1 MEAVPA
7 KKATP
12 AIGANTSVHRT
23 GLDRTVPRFA
33 SVRTV
38 VNAIQFPASA
48 SARPASQGLYVP
60 KDVQR
65 VSTESSAGR
74 IVAAR
79 MVGAAIHRRVS
90 VFVRPVTPDRY
101 VLIAARAN
109 DMAYGANKSVSAS
122 TERIV
127 ITRQESVCAHLDLW
141 VPNVWTRA
149 LATHMAI
156 TVQRRV
162 VV

>member
-1 MEAVPA
+1 M
-7 KKATP
+7 
-12 AIGANTSVHRT
+12 R
-23 GLDRTVPRFA
+23 RFA
-33 SVRTV
+33 NARTV
-38 VNAIQFPASA
+38 VNVIRFPASA
-48 SARPASQGLYVP
+48 TARPVLRGLYVP
-60 KDVQR
+60 KGVQR
-65 VSTESSAGR
+65 VSTESSVGR

-79 MVGAAIHRRVS
+79 TVEAAIHSRVS
-90 VFVRPVTPDRY
+90 VFVRPVIPDRY

-109 DMAYGANKSVSAS
+109 GMAYGANRSVSVS

-127 ITRQESVCAHLDLW
+127 ITRQGSVCAHLDLW

-162 VV
+162 GV

>member
-1 MEAVPA
+1 MAAVPA
-7 KKATP
+7 RKATP
-12 AIGANTSVHRT
+12 AIGANSSVHRT
-23 GLDRTVPRFA
+23 VLDRTVPRFA
-33 SVRTV
+33 NARTA
-38 VNAIQFPASA
+38 VNVIRFPASA
-48 SARPASQGLYVP
+48 SAHPVSQGRYVLN
-60 KDVQR
+60 DVQR
-65 VSTESSAGR
+65 VSTESSVGR

-79 MVGAAIHRRVS
+79 MGEAAIHRRVS
-90 VFVRPVTPDRY
+90 VFVRLVIPDRY

-109 DMAYGANKSVSAS
+109 GMAYGANKSVSAS